1 MDYLLLLRL
10 KCQKYDVANRIGVLL
25 KKADNYS
32 LTIFFYDFFLK
43 KIPQTRNCEQN
54 FVFSYYSMNGVPCLI
69 KCQVSFSNTHVIFS
83 D

>member
-10 KCQKYDVANRIGVLL
+10 KCQKYDVTNRIGVLL

-32 LTIFFYDFFLK
+32 LTISFYDFFLK

-69 KCQVSFSNTHVIFS
+69 KCQVSLQNNVVYGS
-83 D
+83 